1 MYTILTVKKVI
12 CWHNEKKDKNYL
24 TSNAYVVIEEIFLNQ
39 STSKLLYSYMECDKN
54 QREEQSTVR
63 I

>member
-1 MYTILTVKKVI
+1 MYTILTVKKLI
-12 CWHNEKKDKNYL
+12 CWHYGKKDKNYL
-24 TSNAYVVIEEIFLNQ
+24 ISNAYDVREEIFKNQ
-39 STSKLLYSYMECDKN
+39 SIYKLLYSYMECDKK